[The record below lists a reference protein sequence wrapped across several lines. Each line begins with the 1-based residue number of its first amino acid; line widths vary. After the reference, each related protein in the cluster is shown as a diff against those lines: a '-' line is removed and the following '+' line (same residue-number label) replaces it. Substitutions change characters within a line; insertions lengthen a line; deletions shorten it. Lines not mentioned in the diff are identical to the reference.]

1 MAGTAI
7 SKTACAIILGLTLCA
22 SGMARCET
30 FPGLLLGKS
39 VTVKWALHRQQ
50 RFESTGAVV
59 SRTINASLQIYVSTA
74 GRAFSQ
80 ESVSFSGTGGLRGGP
95 RPVGGAYQEN
105 RAPDDPESRRGVN
118 VVHAEGRGL
127 VVDRQMIDGARRV
140 SITFDAGYGSC
151 NARVIFGR
159 EGGAGAL
166 RGRSRVNGEPFEV
179 LSSEVS
185 TPSCSVRSGNVFGG
199 E

>member
-1 MAGTAI
+1 MTHAMV
-7 SKTACAIILGLTLCA
+7 SKAVCAIIVGVALSTPGR
-22 SGMARCET
+22 ARSET
-30 FPGLLLGKS
+30 FPGPLLGKS
-39 VTVKWALHRQQ
+39 ITVKWTLARQQ

-74 GRAFSQ
+74 GRTFSK
-80 ESVSFSGTGGLRGGP
+80 ESVSFTGTGGMRGGL

-105 RAPDDPESRRGVN
+105 RAPDDPEPRRGVN
-118 VVHAEGRGL
+118 VVHAEGRAL
-127 VVDRQMIDGARRV
+127 VVDRQMIDGARRI
-140 SITFDAGYGSC
+140 SITFDSGYGNCS
-151 NARVIFGR
+151 ARVIFGR

-166 RGRSRVNGEPFEV
+166 RGRSRINDEHFEV

-185 TPSCSVRSGNVFGG
+185 TLSCAITPGNVFG